1 MTLPKFLTT
10 AELAE
15 SLQVTERTIINMR
28 ANGTGPAFVLIGRA
42 IRYPPRSIQE
52 WLDTCKQDTSTSSK
66 GTPASSKGTP
76 RRAKAGRS

>member
-15 SLQVTERTIINMR
+15 SLQVTERTLINMR

-52 WLDTCKQDTSTSSK
+52 WLDTCKQDTPTSSK
-66 GTPASSKGTP
+66 RTP

>member
-52 WLDTCKQDTSTSSK
+52 WLDACKQDTPTSSK
-66 GTPASSKGTP
+66 RAP

>member
-1 MTLPKFLTT
+1 MSLPKFLTT

-42 IRYPPRSIQE
+42 IRYPPRSVQE
-52 WLDTCKQDTSTSSK
+52 WLDSCKQVAPTSAK
-66 GTPASSKGTP
+66 GRP

>member
-28 ANGTGPAFVLIGRA
+28 SEGTGPSFVVIGRS
-42 IRYPPRSIQE
+42 IRYPPRSVQE
-52 WLDTCKQDTSTSSK
+52 WLDSRKQGAPSRKSTPSPKRGPERK
-66 GTPASSKGTP
+66 GA
-76 RRAKAGRS
+76 RAK